1 MAEPHAS
8 SEEVDRESR
17 RRRKL
22 GIPLIA
28 AGALFVLSAV
38 TASSV
43 FSSAP
48 SVSLTRALMPA
59 LTGRALPAVSARTER
74 IRYFSHHSLA
84 LIAGSVM
91 LTAALAIAS
100 LAVLV
105 LWEAARSRR
114 ASIFRPARILIL
126 VGLPFAAVPVAN
138 SVLGA
143 VETHRF
149 AVGHDH
155 SLAAADR
162 ALSSGTIFT
171 VLALL
176 GVILGLAFA
185 IGIGNASLNAMRV
198 GLVPRWMGVFGLFV
212 AVALVLLQ
220 AQGLSII
227 GGVWALSLGLLYLG
241 RLPGGDPPAWASGE
255 ARPWPSAAEQREARQ
270 RAGATGGGARRSP
283 RNDSK
288 AAGAAL
294 DGPPQPV
301 APTRTTPRVSAKR
314 KRKRGAR
321 G

>member
-8 SEEVDRESR
+8 TEEVAREVTR
-17 RRRKL
+17 RRRL
-22 GIPLIA
+22 GIPLIV

-48 SVSLTRALMPA
+48 SVSLTRGLMPA
-59 LTGRALPAVSARTER
+59 LAGSALPAVSARTER
-74 IRYFSHHSLA
+74 IRFFSHHALA

-91 LTAALAIAS
+91 LTVALAVAA

-105 LWEAARSRR
+105 LWDAARSRR
-114 ASIFRPARILIL
+114 ANIFSPARILIL
-126 VGLPFAAVPVAN
+126 IGLPFAAVPVAN

-143 VETHRF
+143 VATHRF
-149 AVGHDH
+149 AVGRDH
-155 SLAAADR
+155 SVAAADR
-162 ALSSGTIFT
+162 ALSSGTVFT

-198 GLVPRWMGVFGLFV
+198 GLVPRWLGVFGLFV

-255 ARPWPSAAEQREARQ
+255 ARPWPSAAEQREARRQ
-270 RAGATGGGARRSP
+270 TGTADAGSRRPS
-283 RNDSK
+283 RS
-288 AAGAAL
+288 GAATAGH
-294 DGPPQPV
+294 DGPPEPV
-301 APTRTTPRVSAKR
+301 APARTVPRVSAKR

>member
-8 SEEVDRESR
+8 SEEVAQEGR
-17 RRRKL
+17 RRRRL

-38 TASSV
+38 TASAV

-59 LTGRALPAVSARTER
+59 LAGRALPAVSARTER
-74 IRYFSHHSLA
+74 IRYLSHHSLA
-84 LIAGSVM
+84 LIAGSIM
-91 LTAALAIAS
+91 LTAALAVAA

-105 LWEAARSRR
+105 LWDASRR
-114 ASIFRPARILIL
+114 RRANILGPARILIL
-126 VGLPFAAVPVAN
+126 TGLPFAAVPMAN
-138 SVLGA
+138 SILGA
-143 VETHRF
+143 VEAHRF

-162 ALSSGTIFT
+162 ALSSGTPFM

-185 IGIGNASLNAMRV
+185 IGIGNASLNAMRL

-270 RAGATGGGARRSP
+270 RAGAAGGGSRRSA
-283 RNDSK
+283 RE
-288 AAGAAL
+288 AGRGGGTVV
-294 DGPPQPV
+294 DGPPEPV
-301 APTRTTPRVSAKR
+301 APVRTTPRVSAKR